1 MTPPKPSLLDWVITW
16 FLRHFSTAGLAPQHH
31 ASLESRCASFV
42 PGLLFPWCLDTEST
56 SFIAMRWFDGQLLED
71 FSVGL
76 VILLSETGLYHDM
89 PGWLVRLDGWV

>member
-1 MTPPKPSLLDWVITW
+1 
-16 FLRHFSTAGLAPQHH
+16 
-31 ASLESRCASFV
+31 
-42 PGLLFPWCLDTEST
+42 
-56 SFIAMRWFDGQLLED
+56 MRWFDGQLLED